1 MSEQNVTTQPQEV
14 SAPEFNPFAQQSWS
28 ENAPEGAPAGEE
40 TRTPETTAA
49 PAAATETTPPAET
62 APPAAAVDYN
72 AYLKEKFGWDS
83 EEVAAQQLAE
93 LKEKAK
99 GKEFANDYSRQMYE
113 YLLEGK
119 EDDLYSHLSQ
129 KKQIEKLLSADV
141 TDEKTAAEMV
151 KFGIKSKNNDLTSD
165 EVEFLFNKRFG
176 IPKEPTQLDT
186 ETDEEFDARKNE
198 WAAQVN
204 AVKKEMIIEAKLAK
218 PEIEKLK
225 NELVLPKIGGEG
237 QPQLTQEDL
246 QRLEENQKRF
256 IQKVDAEF
264 KNFNGF
270 EVKYKD
276 EEVEI
281 PVTFGYDEAQKAAL
295 KEELKTFDVDVFFD
309 QRWFSNG
316 EPNVVKIMQDISLLK
331 DGEAVMQKIANEV
344 GAQVLKHYRK
354 TTSNVSVTG
363 GQPSTT
369 TTSPQAVNPFADASW
384 SMTPAPVN

>member
-129 KKQIEKLLSADV
+129 KKQVEKLLSADV
-141 TDEKTAAEMV
+141 TDERTAAEMV

>member
-62 APPAAAVDYN
+62 APPAAAVDHN

-129 KKQIEKLLSADV
+129 KKQVEKLLSADV
-141 TDEKTAAEMV
+141 TDERTAAEMV

-176 IPKEPTQLDT
+176 IPKEPTQLNT

>member
-129 KKQIEKLLSADV
+129 KKQVEKLLSADV
-141 TDEKTAAEMV
+141 TDERTAAEMV

-176 IPKEPTQLDT
+176 IPKEPTRLNT

>member
-129 KKQIEKLLSADV
+129 KKQVEKLLSADV
-141 TDEKTAAEMV
+141 TDERTAAEMV

-176 IPKEPTQLDT
+176 IPKEPTQLNT

>member
-176 IPKEPTQLDT
+176 IPKEPTQLNT